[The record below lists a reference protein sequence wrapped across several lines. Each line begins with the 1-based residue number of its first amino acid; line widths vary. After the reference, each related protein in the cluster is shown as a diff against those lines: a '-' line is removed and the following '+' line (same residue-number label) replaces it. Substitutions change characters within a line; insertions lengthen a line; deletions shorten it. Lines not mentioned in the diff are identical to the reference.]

1 VSPKRRTPAAVG
13 RPQRSKERGEFAT
26 IDSIRRI
33 LGEPPEG
40 SGVRL
45 GIGDDAAVLRSAPG
59 ELVWTVDAQ
68 VENVHFRLDWLAPE
82 DIGWRSFQAAASDL
96 AAMGA
101 SPVGALSSLVL
112 PAHFASVLELARGQ
126 AAASGSLACP
136 IIGGNIARGAELS
149 VTTTCLGR
157 ARRARLRSSAS
168 VRDEVWLVGDVGL
181 AAAGLACLRERRAQE
196 KLARARAGRAARACI
211 QAWRRPRA
219 LVEAGVA
226 LSACAHAVVDV
237 SDGLAADVGHI
248 AEASGLA
255 VILDEAS
262 LTAALR
268 RELSVVAR
276 ALGVTELEWA
286 LFGGEDYALCA
297 TGPARKRPPGASVIG
312 RCEAGEGVWLGAVDG
327 RRKLLRGGFDHLA

>member
-1 VSPKRRTPAAVG
+1 VSPQRRTPAASA
-13 RPQRSKERGEFAT
+13 RPQRSKQRGEFAT
-26 IDSIRRI
+26 IDAIRRI

-40 SGVRL
+40 SGVRI
-45 GIGDDAAVLRSAPG
+45 GIGDDAAVLRATSG

-112 PAHFASVLELARGQ
+112 PAHFASELELARGQ
-126 AAASGSLACP
+126 AAASRSLACP
-136 IIGGNIARGAELS
+136 LIGGNIARGAELS

-168 VRDEVWLVGDVGL
+168 IRDEVWLIGDVGL
-181 AAAGLACLRERRAQE
+181 AAAGLACLREPRCLE
-196 KLARARAGRAARACI
+196 KMMRARAGRAARTCI
-211 QAWRRPRA
+211 EAWRRPRA
-219 LVEAGVA
+219 LVAEGVE
-226 LSACAHAVVDV
+226 LGRCARSLVDV

-262 LTAALR
+262 LRAALR

-276 ALGVTELEWA
+276 WLGATELEWA

-297 TGPARKRPPGASVIG
+297 TGPLRKRPPGARVIG